1 MLSFTTGGME
11 SMYLPDGLNG
21 DINVSLW
28 PLQVKYFVLT
38 LDQA

>member
-21 DINVSLW
+21 DINVALW
-28 PLQVKYFVLT
+28 PLQVKYVLVLI
-38 LDQA
+38 LD